1 MINLMSSE
9 NRYFVNKLQ
18 TSPHRCL
25 MLFAL
30 GLVAVVSLGVN
41 EAKAQGSAAAKQ
53 AISAVLNSYG
63 KAYNNRLVAV
73 VGQKGA
79 HQPVVWH
86 IMAYDL
92 KVAGRLSYFQVANG
106 KIVQATLLSA
116 EQSENRLGPAFK
128 MNNLRKNS
136 TDAFAI
142 ANAAATAA
150 KVGFHTLSYEIVG
163 RGPGQSPIYNLELRD
178 FQERVVAE
186 LVVDGTSG
194 KMIAANWVAQ
204 PTAKAYTNPLD
215 RIDWQRIKNTSKEV
229 GRDIGDG
236 FREFGR
242 GVRRTF
248 TDE

>member
-1 MINLMSSE
+1 MSLAFGDA
-9 NRYFVNKLQ
+9 R
-18 TSPHRCL
+18 
-25 MLFAL
+25 
-30 GLVAVVSLGVN
+30 
-41 EAKAQGSAAAKQ
+41 AQGPVPGKQ

-63 KAYNNRLVAV
+63 QAYRDRLVAV

-79 HQPVVWH
+79 HQPIVWH

-116 EQSENRLGPAFK
+116 EQSKNRLGPAFK
-128 MNNLRKNS
+128 MNDLRKNS

-163 RGPGQSPIYNLELRD
+163 RGPGQTPIYNLELRD

-186 LVVDGTSG
+186 LVIDGTSG
-194 KMIAANWVAQ
+194 QMIAANWEAQ
-204 PTAKAYTNPLD
+204 PTATAYTNPLN
-215 RIDWQRIKNTSKEV
+215 RIDWQRIKNTSKDV

-236 FREFGR
+236 FKKFGQ
-242 GVRRTF
+242 GVKRAF
-248 TDE
+248 NGE

>member
-1 MINLMSSE
+1 MLKLMSSE
-9 NRYFVNKLQ
+9 NRYFVNKLKLGM
-18 TSPHRCL
+18 HR
-25 MLFAL
+25 FVIAL
-30 GLVAVVSLGVN
+30 VLVAAASFHVS
-41 EAKAQGSAAAKQ
+41 EARAQGSVPSKQ
-53 AISAVLNSYG
+53 AVTAVLNSYG
-63 KAYNNRLVAV
+63 QSYNDRLVAV

-92 KVAGRLSYFQVANG
+92 KVANRLSYFQVANG
-106 KIVQATLLSA
+106 KIVQATLLSE
-116 EQSENRLGPAFK
+116 EQSKNRLGPAFK
-128 MNNLRKNS
+128 LSDLRKNS

-178 FQERVVAE
+178 FEERVVAK
-186 LVVDGTSG
+186 LVIDGING
-194 KMIAANWVAQ
+194 QMIAADWEAQ
-204 PTAKAYTNPLD
+204 ATATAYTNPLD

-236 FREFGR
+236 FKKFGQ
-242 GVRRTF
+242 GVKRTF
-248 TDE
+248 NGE